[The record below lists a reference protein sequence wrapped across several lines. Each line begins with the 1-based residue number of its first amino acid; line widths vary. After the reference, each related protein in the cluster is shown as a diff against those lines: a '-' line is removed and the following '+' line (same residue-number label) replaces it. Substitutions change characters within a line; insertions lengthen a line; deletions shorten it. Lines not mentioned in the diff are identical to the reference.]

1 MKIRAYIQ
9 FLKVNWE
16 YIVLGVGILLGLVI
30 LWLGFFFDPGEIE
43 PPPSSQNQLE
53 RRPMLSASALDF
65 LNDEARAKREM
76 MANPFSIP
84 IKAPA
89 VKAQPVRSTP
99 QPARQVRPPQ
109 RQAPRRPPARPAQA
123 KPAVKP
129 AQPPAAKPAPAPQP
143 PKPKSVKATL
153 KYMFRNVKQDGTPVA
168 LVTLTIDKEEKTF
181 MLSVGEKKHGL
192 QVLDVTDE
200 RLTLKD
206 ARSKKNVIL
215 DMNQEGAVWVFKE

>member
-16 YIVLGVGILLGLVI
+16 YIVLGVGVLLGLVI

-65 LNDEARAKREM
+65 LDDEARAKREM

-89 VKAQPVRSTP
+89 VPPQSARPA
-99 QPARQVRPPQ
+99 QPARPARPQP
-109 RQAPRRPPARPAQA
+109 RPAPARRPPARPAP
-123 KPAVKP
+123 KPAAKP
-129 AQPPAAKPAPAPQP
+129 AQPPAAKPAPKPEP
-143 PKPKSVKATL
+143 PKPKPVKASLT
-153 KYMFRNVKQDGTPVA
+153 YMFRNMKQDGTPVA
-168 LVTLTIDKEEKTF
+168 FVTLTIDKEETTF

-192 QVLDVTDE
+192 QVVDVTDE

-215 DMNQEGAVWVFKE
+215 DMNQEGADWVFKE

>member
-16 YIVLGVGILLGLVI
+16 YIVLGVGVLLGLVI
-30 LWLGFFFDPGEIE
+30 LWLGYFFDPGEIE

-89 VKAQPVRSTP
+89 VQPQARPP
-99 QPARQVRPPQ
+99 QPARPVRPQ
-109 RQAPRRPPARPAQA
+109 RPAPRRQPQARPAQPKPAA
-123 KPAVKP
+123 KPA
-129 AQPPAAKPAPAPQP
+129 PPAAKPAPKPEP
-143 PKPKSVKATL
+143 PKPKPVKATL

-181 MLSVGEKKHGL
+181 MLSVGEKKHGM

-215 DMNQEGAVWVFKE
+215 DMNQEGAVWVLKE